1 MNPQDFKSSTAG
13 KVIRTQ
19 IGYWAFIP
27 NTLPPSIQ
35 WSPSLVSLVGTA
47 ERSLGKVDS
56 YADTLPSPH
65 ILIRPLIRREAVLS
79 SRIEGTKATFNDLL
93 IYETGQLSY
102 LEPETDVQEVH
113 NYVEALDYGLNRLSS
128 LPVSLQLIRELHG
141 KLMEGMRGDH
151 LTPGKF
157 RRSQNWIGSPGSSIE
172 SARFVPPP
180 VDEMITALNALEEYM
195 HKINEIPPLVRIAL
209 IHYQFEA
216 IHPFL
221 DGNGRMGRLLVS
233 LLMCNW
239 GLLSK
244 PWLYLSEFFE
254 THRSSYYDCLLAV
267 SQGGDWESWLS
278 FFLKGVANQSQDS
291 TSKLKELQLLI
302 EAYQDRIS
310 GERAAKRLVQAS
322 YVLFERPILNIRQLE
337 KAMGVSYRSAQRYI
351 EKLEQLGI
359 LTEITGRRR
368 NRIYQADEILAVLIL
383 SSSGS

>member
-47 ERSLGKVDS
+47 ERSLGKLDS

-65 ILIRPLIRREAVLS
+65 ILIRPLMRREAVLS

-151 LTPGKF
+151 LTLGEF

-180 VDEMITALNALEEYM
+180 VDEMITALNALEEYI

-267 SQGGDWESWLS
+267 SQDGDWESWLS
-278 FFLKGVANQSQDS
+278 FFLKGVSTQAQDS
-291 TSKLKELQLLI
+291 TGKLKELQLLI

-337 KAMGVSYRSAQRYI
+337 EAMGVSYRSAQRYI
-351 EKLEQLGI
+351 EKFEQLGI

>member
-47 ERSLGKVDS
+47 ERSLGKLDS

-65 ILIRPLIRREAVLS
+65 NLIRPLMRREAVLS

-180 VDEMITALNALEEYM
+180 VDEMITALNALEEYI
-195 HKINEIPPLVRIAL
+195 HKLNEIPPLVRIAL

-267 SQGGDWESWLS
+267 SQDGDWESWLS
-278 FFLKGVANQSQDS
+278 FFLKGVSTQAQDS
-291 TSKLKELQLLI
+291 TGKLKELQLLV
-302 EAYQDRIS
+302 EAYQVRIS

-337 KAMGVSYRSAQRYI
+337 EAMGVSYRSAQRYI
-351 EKLEQLGI
+351 EKFEQLGI

>member
-1 MNPQDFKSSTAG
+1 M
-13 KVIRTQ
+13 
-19 IGYWAFIP
+19 
-27 NTLPPSIQ
+27 
-35 WSPSLVSLVGTA
+35 
-47 ERSLGKVDS
+47 
-56 YADTLPSPH
+56 
-65 ILIRPLIRREAVLS
+65 RREAVLS

-151 LTPGKF
+151 LTPGEF

-180 VDEMITALNALEEYM
+180 VDEMITALNALEEYI

-267 SQGGDWESWLS
+267 SQDGDWESWLS
-278 FFLKGVANQSQDS
+278 FFLKGVSTQAQDS
-291 TSKLKELQLLI
+291 TGKLKELQLLI

-337 KAMGVSYRSAQRYI
+337 EAMGVSYRSAQRYI
-351 EKLEQLGI
+351 EKFEQLGI

>member
-47 ERSLGKVDS
+47 ERSLGKLDS

-65 ILIRPLIRREAVLS
+65 ILIRPLMCREAVLS

-180 VDEMITALNALEEYM
+180 VDEMITALNALEEYI

-221 DGNGRMGRLLVS
+221 DGNRRMGRLLVS